1 MSRNQGHSVKLE
13 RSSVLTSRTDGRAVI
28 PLSGAFQSQVKERP
42 GVRFR
47 QTSISIRSPLSG
59 AFRSLVKERPGAR
72 IRQIST
78 SEKPPTQG
86 VAVKKDFESFL

>member
-42 GVRFR
+42 G
-47 QTSISIRSPLSG
+47 
-59 AFRSLVKERPGAR
+59 AR